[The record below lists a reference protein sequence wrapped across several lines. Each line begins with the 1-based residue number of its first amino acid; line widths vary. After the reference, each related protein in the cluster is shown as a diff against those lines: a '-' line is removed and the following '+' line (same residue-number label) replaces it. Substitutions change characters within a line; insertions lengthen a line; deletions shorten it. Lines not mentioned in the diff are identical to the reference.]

1 MSIDEMKEYL
11 IGIQK
16 ELPQTKILNALL
28 AQQEQIE
35 VLRTALIETQG
46 KVNEIINALNSAA
59 PAEEEDTS
67 EEETVAIEN

>member
-35 VLRTALIETQG
+35 VLRTALIEVQG
-46 KVNEIINALNSAA
+46 KINEIISAINSAA

-67 EEETVAIEN
+67 KEETVAIEN

>member
-59 PAEEEDTS
+59 PIKEDTS
-67 EEETVAIEN
+67 EEETVAIED